1 MIGFQC
7 RVMIIANRDQ
17 RWYSLRLLIRKPML
31 QQALSHSNTVTD
43 SLKNEITCMQ
53 LAHNIIQCFNKI
65 PKERARSIF
74 PFLYYFVTATMISLG
89 LIIKEP
95 SFKATYGNE
104 TIQAAKLLRRY
115 CRETWISGRMARTV
129 HRLNRLAAHILNDN
143 GIPGESFPGKL
154 HPTFSGRG
162 AMPQSQTPALDSQ
175 ASNTTFSAADTN
187 SGSNDFLS
195 EHGISNRPVSSA
207 HDMQNQPLSNPNP
220 GINRYGTAE
229 LDLHYESS
237 QQDNWTPGL
246 ANVVMADFDF
256 EESTVSNFGP
266 PFGWNGN
273 WFPNPTWPQEAALDF
288 PASEIGATGFY
299 GPSFAAISE
308 EQANALPANPGE
320 ATGVEIDWLQ
330 SLFWDSIGSY
340 S

>member
-1 MIGFQC
+1 
-7 RVMIIANRDQ
+7 MIITNKNQ

-31 QQALSHSNTVTD
+31 QQALSHSNPVTD
-43 SLKNEITCMQ
+43 SLENDITCMQ
-53 LAHNIIQCFNKI
+53 LAHNIIQGFNKI

-129 HRLNRLAAHILNDN
+129 HRLNRMAAHILNDN
-143 GIPGESFPGKL
+143 GIPGESFSDKL
-154 HPTFSGRG
+154 HPTFSRRG
-162 AMPQSQTPALDSQ
+162 GALPQSQTPALDSQ

-187 SGSNDFLS
+187 SRSNDFLS
-195 EHGISNRPVSSA
+195 EHGISNIPVSSA

-220 GINRYGTAE
+220 GINRYGTTE
-229 LDLHYESS
+229 LDLHHEAS

-256 EESTVSNFGP
+256 EESTVSNSCP
-266 PFGWNGN
+266 PFGWNGH
-273 WFPNPTWPQEAALDF
+273 WSPNPTWPQEAASAF

-299 GPSFAAISE
+299 GPPSAAISE
-308 EQANALPANPGE
+308 EKANALPANPGE